1 MGTEAGLDDL
11 EKKVSCPHQDFNA
24 GSSSTLCGHYINYAI
39 PSPSWL
45 KGLSL
50 PSSWKYKKKNP
61 TASNPGFF
69 RIIYA
74 SLRKI
79 ETSVE
84 VLY

>member
-61 TASNPGFF
+61 YS
-69 RIIYA
+69 I
-74 SLRKI
+74 
-79 ETSVE
+79 
-84 VLY
+84 